1 MTNKRQATILLIN
14 GPPGSGKDTIADMV
28 YSLFMIHPSGGS
40 AMLRKF
46 ADPLISALQIQEGY
60 ARKVY
65 YEVSKRLNPA
75 IRERAIMLSEAVI
88 KPEHGDGVFGAIA
101 AARAAEDIAAGHRM
115 VIFSDSGFAAEI
127 KAFIHM
133 LESLTWRGIPVHI
146 WSVHRQGTS
155 FQGDSRERVG
165 AQTVPL
171 AASYEEVQNYGTLED
186 LENTVK
192 AKMNALI
199 PR

>member
-1 MTNKRQATILLIN
+1 MIQKRQATILLIN
-14 GPPGSGKDTIADMV
+14 GPPGSGKDTVADMV
-28 YSLFMIHPSGGS
+28 FRFNVGMPV
-40 AMLRKF
+40 LRKF
-46 ADPLISALQIQEGY
+46 ADPLIVGLQNRLGF
-60 ARKVY
+60 RWND
-65 YEVSKRLNPA
+65 YERLKREDPT
-75 IRERAIMLSEAVI
+75 IREHAIMLSEAVI

-101 AARAAEDIAAGHRM
+101 ATRAAGDIAAGHRL
-115 VIFSDSGFAAEI
+115 VVFSDAGFVAEI